1 VLELTALNAA
11 HELIRRGYA
20 ADLPSLRVR
29 ELSGGVSNVVLLVE
43 SESERF
49 VVKQARGKLRVKSDW
64 QCSVERIWRE
74 VDVLAAYRA
83 LLGGQASQLPEIL
96 WTDRELYAYAMTAAP
111 AEARAWKEHLL
122 AGDVS
127 LDLAA
132 ACGSLLGTMHAASWQ
147 RSDLA
152 HQFADR
158 TFFEQLR
165 LEPYFAFAAERYPSL
180 SGPLQQLIVS
190 NRAHPCALVHGDFS
204 PKNLLVCEPPSVEG
218 SPSLLLIDFEVG
230 HFGDPSFDLGFFLTH
245 LVLKAIH
252 LPRVRHVLIAAIET
266 FWQAYLQQLQT
277 LITPEELTA
286 LNERTRQQ
294 LAGCLVARVHGKS
307 PVDYLSPDQ
316 QTVAVELATRL
327 FSGADN
333 TWLATVRDFLT

>member
-1 VLELTALNAA
+1 VNAP
-11 HELIRRGYA
+11 HELIRLGYA

-43 SESERF
+43 SEAERF

-64 QCSVERIWRE
+64 HCSVERIWRE
-74 VDVLAAYRA
+74 VDVLAAYRE

-111 AEARAWKEHLL
+111 AEARTWKEHLL

-127 LDLAA
+127 LNLAA
-132 ACGSLLGTMHAASWQ
+132 ACGSLLGSMHAASWR

-165 LEPYFAFAAERYPSL
+165 LEPYFAFAAERYPRLANPLESL
-180 SGPLQQLIVS
+180 MIS
-190 NRAHPCALVHGDFS
+190 NRAHPLALVHGDFS
-204 PKNLLVCEPPSVEG
+204 PKNLLVWEPPSVEG
-218 SPSLLLIDFEVG
+218 APSLLLIDFEVG

-252 LPRVRHVLIAAIET
+252 LPRLRNALIAAIET
-266 FWQAYLQQLQT
+266 FWQAYLQPLQA
-277 LITPEELTA
+277 LVTPEERTA

-307 PVDYLSPDQ
+307 PVDYLTPGQ
-316 QTVAVELATRL
+316 QTVAVDLASRL
-327 FSGADN
+327 FSGEDKA
-333 TWLATVRDFLT
+333 WLETVRDFLRP